1 MANEINAVFTPATI
15 APLAFHQAA
24 EPRRPAPPAQTK
36 TDEARVPILDAQE
49 LKHAVEQMN
58 SLASIMNHRLSFSVD
73 QETHDIIVKVVD
85 ADTDKVIRELPP
97 AELQKLH
104 KSIKE
109 ALGLL
114 IDKLI

>member
-1 MANEINAVFTPATI
+1 MANEISAVFSPANVSQ
-15 APLAFHQAA
+15 LAFHPAA
-24 EPRRPAPPAQTK
+24 EPRRTTPLPEK
-36 TDEARVPILDAQE
+36 TEESVPVLDSRE

>member
-1 MANEINAVFTPATI
+1 MANEINAVFTPATVTQ
-15 APLAFHQAA
+15 LAFHPAA
-24 EPRRPAPPAQTK
+24 EARRTVPTPARAEETRIP
-36 TDEARVPILDAQE
+36 VLDSNE

-58 SLASIMNHRLSFSVD
+58 AFASIMNHRLSFSVD

>member
-1 MANEINAVFTPATI
+1 MANEIHAVSIPATVT
-15 APLAFHQAA
+15 PLAFHPAA
-24 EPRRPAPPAQTK
+24 EPRRTAPLP
-36 TDEARVPILDAQE
+36 DPSVENRIPVLDAQG

-58 SLASIMNHRLSFSVD
+58 ALASIMNHRLSFSVD

>member
-1 MANEINAVFTPATI
+1 MANEISAVFTPANVSQ
-15 APLAFHQAA
+15 LAFHPAA
-24 EPRRPAPPAQTK
+24 EPRRVTTPLPGASQEP
-36 TDEARVPILDAQE
+36 VPMLDSRE

-58 SLASIMNHRLSFSVD
+58 ALASIMNHRLSFSVD

>member
-1 MANEINAVFTPATI
+1 MATEISAVFTPANVSQ
-15 APLAFHQAA
+15 LAFHPAA
-24 EPRRPAPPAQTK
+24 ESRRAAPLPAAGEHP
-36 TDEARVPILDAQE
+36 VPVLGSHE

-58 SLASIMNHRLSFSVD
+58 SLARIMNHRLSFSVD

>member
-1 MANEINAVFTPATI
+1 MANEINAVFTPATVTQ
-15 APLAFHQAA
+15 LAFHPAA
-24 EPRRPAPPAQTK
+24 EPRRTTPQAKVEEPRAP
-36 TDEARVPILDAQE
+36 VLDSHA

-58 SLASIMNHRLSFSVD
+58 ALASIMNHRLSFSVD

>member
-1 MANEINAVFTPATI
+1 MANEINAVFSPATVTQ
-15 APLAFHQAA
+15 LAFHPAA
-24 EPRRPAPPAQTK
+24 EPRRTTPLPVK
-36 TDEARVPILDAQE
+36 TEENRVPTLDSRE
-49 LKHAVEQMN
+49 LSHAVEQMN
-58 SLASIMNHRLSFSVD
+58 AFARIMNHRLSFSID

-97 AELQKLH
+97 AELQRLH